1 MKKNSILFVHPI
13 SQFSGSLKSL
23 EEYLKLLQD
32 KYNLYFLTPSG
43 ISAKRLRNY
52 GDVTSVYGLSK
63 FDNSK
68 IGYYRGLRWFLI
80 FRELFLLLPIFI
92 YIYNLK
98 KKKNFDIIHFNE
110 ITLIPTIYIFKFG
123 CLSYNKKT

>member
-43 ISAKRLRNY
+43 ISAKRLRKY
-52 GDVTSVYGLSK
+52 GDVISVYGLSK
-63 FDNSK
+63 FDNTK

-80 FRELFLLLPIFI
+80 FRELFLLLPTFI
-92 YIYNLK
+92 SIYNLK
-98 KKKNFDIIHFNE
+98 KKKISI
-110 ITLIPTIYIFKFG
+110 
-123 CLSYNKKT
+123 